1 MDIMESLETIPSV
14 VVVSLSS
21 IILFFQGISSC
32 KPCGYQ
38 ELSSKDTGDIPI
50 GSTRFSTVK
59 RDVVKIVIILL
70 QIGLFGFLFHLRYI
84 RNENEQNE
92 YSILLNIALII
103 CWSYA
108 LILTVIGITSGSRK
122 WGWII
127 NFHLSAFYLTAVFC
141 SLLQIRSALYS
152 HSNSVNFSKI
162 KRIEVL
168 ISLANFILSLIIT
181 IVSITTPRGPP
192 LINNNRP
199 VYATEYCSLWDFIMF
214 NIVDLLMKKAY
225 YQSSLSD
232 SDFDQLPYS
241 LRTSPLYNY
250 FKRRRDRSLLYRI
263 VEANKK
269 VILIQLLFT
278 VITGIL
284 YYAPFAFLY
293 RFIEFIQNYQYG
305 EKLEWGIIYILAMFL
320 SNVIL
325 QLSVAQVWYWSSCV
339 LQVVVKAQL
348 NSEIYSK
355 SLKRYDSTITSF
367 DDDDDDDDEKED
379 ENSGKDNEDA
389 DDEDQNNQ
397 NSTVG
402 KITNLMAVDSNRIS
416 EFATWWSSI
425 VDCPIELGVGFYFL
439 YQLLGSSCL
448 YGLLV
453 MVLILPINHKTA
465 KSYNITQDKLMKARD
480 KRVNLMNEV
489 LQGIRMV
496 KFYAWEKNWENRI
509 LDSRNSELKQLR
521 STYIQLTLFDLVWIV
536 SPVLVTIVSF
546 YIFTKVQGN
555 ELTASIAFTSLSI
568 FFELRF
574 ALNILPEVFMDGSQ
588 AYVSLKRIENFL
600 NEDEI
605 TDSELENGDNSLGR
619 GSKIAFENAT
629 ITWNRL
635 GDEKINAEEQE
646 FKMRNLNLDFPIGN
660 LSIICG
666 PTGSGKT
673 LLLMSLLGE
682 TNVISGRVYCP
693 KSPADLVTYDLNPS
707 NWILSNSVALVSQ
720 QAWLQNASIKSNII
734 FGLPYDEE
742 RYEAVIK
749 MCSLEIDL
757 EIFEDGDMT
766 EIGEKGITLSGGQK
780 QRISLARAVYSR
792 AQLILMDDVL
802 SAVDTHTAKHLMNN
816 CILGDFMKGRTI
828 ILVTHHIRLGLSGAS
843 YLVSVDN
850 GKITV
855 AGAIS
860 DLKSS
865 GKLSTIL
872 EEADSRSEDVKD
884 SAELA
889 AEKVAKD
896 DADKAKFHH
905 VVGASTAST
914 STAVENVENEV
925 NLGDVQKA
933 KKKNFKKP
941 KILVEEEARPTGAV
955 RLRIYKTYVRA
966 NGYVIFWSLVV
977 IIYIVTRTTQIMESW
992 WLKVWSNANLE
1003 NDISNNYTSI
1013 YEISPFLTSIN
1024 IATIS
1029 QIFTPTYLLNQQIE
1043 RILSARILPFNYDD
1057 DNQEHT
1063 EEHSIDYYL
1072 NIYIL
1077 ITLIS
1082 SLFGVAR
1089 FIILYY
1095 GSLKASKKLHK
1106 TLLHQVL
1113 RAPLRFFDTTPVGR
1127 ILNRFSKDF
1136 ETIDSKISGE
1146 LAWVI
1151 SNILTTITITFV
1163 ITAITK
1169 EFIVAAIIAGVIY
1182 VIVGILY
1189 LNASRECKR
1198 LDSVTRS
1205 PLYSHFT
1212 ETLIGITTIR
1222 AYGATKRFMQDT
1234 FDKIDTNHRA
1244 CFNMWI
1250 ANRWLSI
1257 RYNLSGAVLS
1267 FFAGIFLLYNIDTI
1281 DSGLAGL
1288 SLSFAINFSEII
1300 MWTIRRYSLLEM
1312 SFNAVERVC
1321 EFSELPQEA
1330 HAKIFPG
1337 PPAAWPYEGK
1347 IKVENLEVKY
1357 AEDLEPVLHHISF
1370 SVKGGEKVG
1379 IVGRTGSGK
1388 STIALSL
1395 FRFVEPSNGKI
1406 SIDDIDISSI
1416 GLEDL
1421 RSKIT
1426 IIPQDPIL
1434 FSGTIRSNLDVLSEY
1449 EDFEILSSLKRVHL
1463 IPSDVEQ
1470 IIASD
1475 TSSFRTLDRRGSVG
1489 GKSLASRRGS
1499 RGSNV
1504 YDNVNVFKDLDT
1516 PVSEGGRNFSQG
1528 QRQLLCLA
1536 RALLRSSKVILM
1548 DEATASIDFAT
1559 DEKIQQMIRTEFID
1573 CTIMCIAHRLRTI
1586 IDYDRILVLDQ
1597 GNIIE
1602 FDSPHN
1608 LITNHESLFYKMCQN
1623 SGEFD
1628 QLMSLALKKGN
1639 KDV

>member
-1 MDIMESLETIPSV
+1 MELLETIPAV
-14 VVVSLSS
+14 VVISLSS
-21 IILFFQGISSC
+21 IIIFFQGVNSC
-32 KPCGYQ
+32 KTCGYH

-59 RDVVKIVIILL
+59 RDVTKIGIILS
-70 QIGLFGFLFHLRYI
+70 QIGLFGFLFYLKYI
-84 RNENEQNE
+84 QNENDNN
-92 YSILLNIALII
+92 ILLNISLII
-103 CWSYA
+103 CWLYA
-108 LILTVIGITSGSRK
+108 LILTLISITSGSRK

-127 NFHLSAFYLTAVFC
+127 NCHLAAFYVTAVFC
-141 SLLQIRSALYS
+141 SLLQIRSAFYS
-152 HSNSVNFSKI
+152 HSNSVSFSKI
-162 KRIEVL
+162 KRIRVL
-168 ISLANFILSLIIT
+168 LSLANFVLSFIIT
-181 IVSITTPRGPP
+181 LVAITTPRGPP
-192 LINNNRP
+192 LIHNDRP
-199 VYATEYCSLWDFIMF
+199 VFATEYCSLWDFIMF
-214 NIVDLLMKKAY
+214 NIVNQLMKKAY
-225 YQSSLSD
+225 YQPSLND
-232 SDFDQLPYS
+232 SDFDHLPYS
-241 LRTSPLYNY
+241 LRSSPIYND
-250 FKRRRDRSLLYRI
+250 FKRWRDRSLLYRI
-263 VEANKK
+263 VSANKK
-269 VILIQLLFT
+269 IILLQSLYTI
-278 VITGIL
+278 ITGIL

-293 RFIEFIQNYQYG
+293 RFIEFVQNYHYG
-305 EKLEWGIIYILAMFL
+305 EKLEWGLIYIIGMFL
-320 SNVIL
+320 SNVAL
-325 QLSVAQVWYWSSCV
+325 QLSIAQVWYWSSSV
-339 LQVVVKAQL
+339 LQIVVKAQL

-355 SLKRYDSTITSF
+355 SLKRYDSSFTSMHG
-367 DDDDDDDDEKED
+367 DDDDDDERKD
-379 ENSGKDNEDA
+379 ENSGKDNDDA
-389 DDEDQNNQ
+389 DDEDI
-397 NSTVG
+397 STIG

-416 EFATWWSSI
+416 DFATWWNSI
-425 VDCPIELGVGFYFL
+425 IDCPIELCVGFYFL

-453 MVLILPINHKTA
+453 MILILPINHQTA
-465 KSYNITQDKLMKARD
+465 KSYNKTQDKLMKARD

-509 LDSRNSELKQLR
+509 LDARNSELKQLR
-521 STYIQLTLFDLVWIV
+521 SNFIHLTMFDLVWIV
-536 SPVLVTIVSF
+536 SPVLVTIASF
-546 YIFTKVQGN
+546 YIFTKIQGN
-555 ELTASIAFTSLSI
+555 ELTASIAFTSLSV
-568 FFELRF
+568 FYELRF
-574 ALNILPEVFMDGSQ
+574 ALNILPEIFMDGSQ
-588 AYVSLKRIENFL
+588 AYISLKRIEKFL

-605 TDSELENGDNSLGR
+605 TDSELENGNNVLGQE
-619 GSKIAFENAT
+619 SKIGFENAT
-629 ITWNRL
+629 VTWNRL
-635 GDEKINAEEQE
+635 NNEEINDEPE
-646 FKMRNLNLDFPIGN
+646 FKMKNLTLNFPIGE

-693 KSPADLVTYDLNPS
+693 KSPTDIVTYELNPS
-707 NWILSNSVALVSQ
+707 NWILPNSVALVSQ

-742 RYEAVIK
+742 RYENVIK
-749 MCSLEIDL
+749 MCSLETDL

-780 QRISLARAVYSR
+780 QRVALARAVYSR
-792 AQLILMDDVL
+792 AQHILMDDVL

-816 CILGDFMKGRTI
+816 CILSDFMKGRTI
-828 ILVTHHIRLGLSGAS
+828 ILVTHHIRLSLSRAS
-843 YLVSVDN
+843 YLVAVDN

-872 EEADSRSEDVKD
+872 EEADSRSEEVKD

-889 AEKVAKD
+889 AERVVKD
-896 DADKAKFHH
+896 SADKVKLHH
-905 VVGASTAST
+905 VIETTAASSST
-914 STAVENVENEV
+914 SVENVENEV
-925 NLGDVQKA
+925 NLDNVQKA
-933 KKKNFKKP
+933 KKKISKKP
-941 KILVEEEARPTGAV
+941 KVLVGEEARPTGAV

-966 NGYVIFWSLVV
+966 NGHILFWALVV

-992 WLKVWSNANLE
+992 WLKVWSNASLE
-1003 NDISNNYTSI
+1003 NDTSNNSTSI
-1013 YEISPFLTSIN
+1013 YEISSFLTSVN
-1024 IATIS
+1024 ITTIS
-1029 QIFTPTYLLNQQIE
+1029 QAITPYLLNQQIDKS
-1043 RILSARILPFNYDD
+1043 LSARILPLKFND
-1057 DNQEHT
+1057 DNQDLS

-1077 ITLIS
+1077 ITLVS
-1082 SLFGVAR
+1082 SIYGVAR
-1089 FIILYY
+1089 FTILYY
-1095 GSLKASKKLHK
+1095 GGLRASKKLHK
-1106 TLLHQVL
+1106 VLLHQVL

-1136 ETIDSKISGE
+1136 ETIDSKLSGE
-1146 LAWVI
+1146 LSWVL
-1151 SNILTTITITFV
+1151 SYVLMTITTTFV
-1163 ITAITK
+1163 ISAITK
-1169 EFIVAAIIAGVIY
+1169 EFIIAAIIAGVVY
-1182 VIVGILY
+1182 LLVGILY
-1189 LNASRECKR
+1189 LKASRECKR

-1222 AYGATKRFMQDT
+1222 AYGAAKRFMQDT

-1257 RYNLSGAVLS
+1257 RYNLSGSFLA

-1288 SLSFAINFSEII
+1288 SLSFALNFSEQI

-1312 SFNAVERVC
+1312 SLNAVERVC

-1330 HAKIFPG
+1330 PAIIYPR

-1357 AEDLEPVLHHISF
+1357 AEDLEPVLHHINF
-1370 SVKGGEKVG
+1370 NVKGGEKIG

-1395 FRFVEPSNGKI
+1395 FRFVEPSHGKI
-1406 SIDDIDISSI
+1406 SIDGIDISSI
-1416 GLEDL
+1416 GVEDL
-1421 RSKIT
+1421 RSRIT

-1434 FSGTIRSNLDVLSEY
+1434 FSGTIRSNLDVFSQY

-1463 IPSDVEQ
+1463 IPSELEQ

-1489 GKSLASRRGS
+1489 GRSLMSRRGS
-1499 RGSNV
+1499 RGSSMH
-1504 YDNVNVFKDLDT
+1504 DNVNVFKDLDT
-1516 PVSEGGRNFSQG
+1516 PVSEGGKNFSQG

-1536 RALLRSSKVILM
+1536 RALLKSSKVILM

-1573 CTIMCIAHRLRTI
+1573 CTILCIAHRLRTI